1 MPKIAKKINI
11 ITLGCSKNVVD
22 SEQFAKQAA
31 IAGFDVV
38 HNSDDTNFNIAVV
51 NTCGF
56 INDAKEESI
65 NMIFQL
71 VNLKNSGKLEKII
84 VFGCL
89 AQRYMNELRADIPEV
104 DVFFGNYNAEDLLKL
119 LNSDFEEPNKYDRLF
134 ESANHYAFLKIAEG
148 CNRNC
153 AFCAIPLIKG
163 KYISRPLNDVVE
175 EAKVLVKSGV
185 KELILIAQD
194 LSYYG
199 YDIDKKFHL
208 PELVEQLSKIE
219 GLEWIRLH
227 YLYPY
232 LFPDELLDIIA
243 ENPKV
248 CNYIDIPLQH
258 ISDNVLKAMNRG
270 GTKQQTLDLLRKMK
284 NKLPDA
290 TYRTTM
296 LVGHP
301 METEADFNELVE
313 FVKDFKFDK
322 LGVFTYSEEEGT
334 SASIKYPDSITEDIK
349 AEREQVLMDLQRDI
363 SLPLNSAK
371 VNQVLKV
378 IVDRMEDDNYVGRS
392 QYDSVEVDGEV
403 LFASDTDLNPG
414 DFCDVLITGFDEYD
428 LFGKKI

>member
-65 NMIFQL
+65 DMIFQL

-104 DVFFGNYNAEDLLKL
+104 DVFLGNYNSQDLLRIIE
-119 LNSDFEEPNKYDRLF
+119 SDFWELQKYDRLF

-163 KYISRPLNDVVE
+163 KYISRPIDDVVE
-175 EAKVLVKSGV
+175 EAKVLVHSGV
-185 KELILIAQD
+185 KEMILIAQD

-208 PELVEQLSKIE
+208 PELIERLSEID

-232 LFPDELLDIIA
+232 LFPEKLLDIMA
-243 ENPKV
+243 NNPKV

-270 GTKQQTLDLLRKMK
+270 GSKQQTFELLKKMRKQ
-284 NKLPDA
+284 LPEA

-301 METEADFNELVE
+301 METEDDFNELVE

-334 SASIKYPDSITEDIK
+334 TAAIKYTDSISEETK

-363 SLPLNSAK
+363 SLSLNSAK
-371 VNQVLKV
+371 VNKVLKV
-378 IVDRMEDDNYVGRS
+378 IVDRIEDGKFIGRS

-403 LFASDTDLNPG
+403 IFTATEELTIGEFYN
-414 DFCDVLITGFDEYD
+414 VLITGFDEYD

>member
-104 DVFFGNYNAEDLLKL
+104 DVFLGNFNVQELLHIL
-119 LNSDFEEPNKYDRLF
+119 ESDFTETKKYDRLF
-134 ESANHYAFLKIAEG
+134 ESANHFAFLKIAEG

-163 KYISRPLNDVVE
+163 KYISRPINDVVE
-175 EAKVLVKSGV
+175 EAKVLVRSGV

-208 PELVEQLSKIE
+208 PELIERLSEID
-219 GLEWIRLH
+219 GLDWIRLH

-232 LFPDELLDIIA
+232 LFPEKLLDIMA
-243 ENPKV
+243 NNPKV

-270 GTKQQTLDLLRKMK
+270 GTKQQTLDLLNKMR

-334 SASIKYPDSITEDIK
+334 TAAIKYPDSISEETK

-363 SLPLNSAK
+363 SLSLNSAK
-371 VNQVLKV
+371 LNKVLKV

-403 LFASDTDLNPG
+403 IFTATEELTIGEFYN
-414 DFCDVLITGFDEYD
+414 VLITGFDEYD

>member
-65 NMIFQL
+65 DMIFQL

-104 DVFFGNYNAEDLLKL
+104 DVFLGNYNSQDLLRIIK
-119 LNSDFEEPNKYDRLF
+119 SDFWELQKYDRLF

-163 KYISRPLNDVVE
+163 KYISRPIDDVVE
-175 EAKVLVKSGV
+175 EAKVLVHSGV
-185 KELILIAQD
+185 KEMILIAQD

-208 PELVEQLSKIE
+208 PELIERLSEID

-232 LFPDELLDIIA
+232 LFPEKLLDIMA
-243 ENPKV
+243 NNPKV

-270 GTKQQTLDLLRKMK
+270 GSKQQTFELLKKMRKQ
-284 NKLPDA
+284 LPEA

-301 METEADFNELVE
+301 METEDDFNELVE

-334 SASIKYPDSITEDIK
+334 TAAIKYTDSISEETK

-363 SLPLNSAK
+363 SLSLNSAK
-371 VNQVLKV
+371 VNKVLKV
-378 IVDRMEDDNYVGRS
+378 IVDRIEDGKFIGRS

-403 LFASDTDLNPG
+403 IFTATEELTIGEFYN
-414 DFCDVLITGFDEYD
+414 VLITGFDEYD